1 VPSTS
6 GGGEQQLHIA
16 ELAGYCV
23 GAYIHAADDYV
34 LRSLDTGRFV
44 RDEVLNDPTEAF
56 AEVSQTLFGKRPEE
70 FFGSTRH
77 SWPWTP
83 IPCFTASAWPT
94 PRRTLPEIAFWVAS
108 SEE

>member
-1 VPSTS
+1 MNRLKDRSQNNRTIPARRAVDL
-6 GGGEQQLHIA
+6 GGDEQQLHIA

-23 GAYIHAADDYV
+23 GGYIHAADDYV

-56 AEVSQTLFGKRPEE
+56 AEVSQTLFGKRSEE

-77 SWPWTP
+77 SWPWTATGS
-83 IPCFTASAWPT
+83 FQS
-94 PRRTLPEIAFWVAS
+94 FS
-108 SEE
+108 HF